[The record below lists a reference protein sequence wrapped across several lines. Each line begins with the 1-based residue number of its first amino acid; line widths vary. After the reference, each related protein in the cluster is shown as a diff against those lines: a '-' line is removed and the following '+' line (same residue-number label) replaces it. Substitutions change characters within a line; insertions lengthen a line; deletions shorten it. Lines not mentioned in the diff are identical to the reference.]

1 MIYLLSGPSVKS
13 VIRVRTS
20 QSYMVLLTHTI
31 TFNNTFFVLNLNSVP
46 NDSTQFLFQVASHNA
61 PCLWERWER
70 ASVAIATS
78 SALTLV
84 RDELQVELGEIDS

>member
-1 MIYLLSGPSVKS
+1 MSERVVATWSASLEIGDNTLS
-13 VIRVRTS
+13 
-20 QSYMVLLTHTI
+20 LFH
-31 TFNNTFFVLNLNSVP
+31 NAFFVLNLNSVT

-70 ASVAIATS
+70 ASVAIATC

-84 RDELQVELGEIDS
+84 RDELQVELGEIDA